1 MFRKNWL
8 NKPRSPDATCMA
20 LILPA
25 SVQAAAGAPVA
36 ARTGNAQ
43 QVRNALKP
51 ANAPK
56 RDSDEVIVDPEAVT
70 MASAV
75 RRASS
80 NEQEDARE
88 DHQEHSQPEQK
99 HIDLNG

>member
-1 MFRKNWL
+1 
-8 NKPRSPDATCMA
+8 MA

-25 SVQAAAGAPVA
+25 SVQAAAGAPAA
-36 ARTGNAQ
+36 ARAANTQ
-43 QVRNALKP
+43 QFKNALKQ
-51 ANAPK
+51 AGAPK
-56 RDSDEVIVDPEAVT
+56 RESDEVIVDPEAVS

-88 DHQEHSQPEQK
+88 DHQEHQPPKQG
-99 HIDLNG
+99 HIDVAG